1 MLFPEF
7 KKYLEE
13 HSSGYEIFLIKA
25 TNMQNEKN
33 KKGLEKQKN
42 GRMLKFNGKLKVCG
56 KMLF

>member
-33 KKGLEKQKN
+33 KEEAKQKFT
-42 GRMLKFNGKLKVCG
+42 RKDYRD
-56 KMLF
+56 